1 MNEWMDEFFWWKAY
15 LSLEGT
21 SYANLSDLADALRTG
36 KTGAILLDLF
46 VHMKRKDLFNHTTT
60 WYTVTEVINQKLT
73 HGIELRGVSI
83 KLAKKLE
90 NFILD
95 RNLEINF
102 LEDKN
107 EKDEKDEKDENEEEN
122 EASTVRDAKLL
133 SILI

>member
-60 WYTVTEVINQKLT
+60 WYTVTEVINKKLT
-73 HGIELRGVSI
+73 HGIELRGVST
-83 KLAKKLE
+83 KLVKKLE
-90 NFILD
+90 NFILG
-95 RNLEINF
+95 RNLEGNF
-102 LEDKN
+102 LDDKN
-107 EKDEKDEKDENEEEN
+107 EKDENEEEN

>member
-1 MNEWMDEFFWWKAY
+1 
-15 LSLEGT
+15 
-21 SYANLSDLADALRTG
+21 
-36 KTGAILLDLF
+36 
-46 VHMKRKDLFNHTTT
+46 MKRKDLFNHTTT

-73 HGIELRGVSI
+73 HGIELRGVST
-83 KLAKKLE
+83 KLAKELE

-107 EKDEKDEKDENEEEN
+107 EKDEKDENEEEN

>member
-73 HGIELRGVSI
+73 HGIELRGVST

-102 LEDKN
+102 LEDKS
-107 EKDEKDEKDENEEEN
+107 EKDEKDENEEEN
-122 EASTVRDAKLL
+122 EASTVRDAKLP